1 VTPIAVPEKPS
12 LLARVRHVLGDDR
25 GSVSAEFAMT
35 LPAVGATIVLC
46 IGAITL
52 SAHQLTLTA
61 AAHQLAR
68 LEARGESLD
77 GSQLASLGDSI
88 TVRRTITGDALCVH
102 LHAKPGQGP
111 LAVIP
116 LSARGCA
123 LMSS

>member
-1 VTPIAVPEKPS
+1 MTKHTVS
-12 LLARVRHVLGDDR
+12 SRQSWLATVRQVLRDDR

-52 SAHQLTLTA
+52 SAHQLSLTA

-68 LEARGESLD
+68 LEARGESSHD
-77 GSQLASLGDSI
+77 SQLAAIGSS
-88 TVRRTITGDALCVH
+88 VSVKRTINGDALCVH
-102 LHAKPGQGP
+102 LQARPGQGP